1 MLTPVDINKKEFRR
15 AMRGYN
21 ENEVDSFLDQVARDY
36 ETLLRDKLEVEE
48 KLKHL
53 EDQLLQYRKLEDTLN
68 NTLVMAQKTAEE
80 VKQNATREAQLLLRE
95 AQAEAEEI
103 IHQATLKKETLENE
117 QAELIQSLVG
127 FKSQIRAFLKAQL
140 DMIEKLPLGDKASE
154 HEDN

>member
-36 ETLLRDKLEVEE
+36 ETLLRDKIEVEE
-48 KLKHL
+48 KLQRR
-53 EDQLLQYRKLEDTLN
+53 EDQLLQYRNLEETLN

-103 IHQATLKKETLENE
+103 IHQAMLKKETLENE

-140 DMIEKLPLGDKASE
+140 DMIEKLPLGDKAGE

>member
-36 ETLLRDKLEVEE
+36 ETLLRDKIEVEE
-48 KLKHL
+48 KLQQR
-53 EDQLLQYRKLEDTLN
+53 EDQLLQYRNLEETLN

-95 AQAEAEEI
+95 ARAEAEEI
-103 IHQATLKKETLENE
+103 IHQAMLKKETLENE

-154 HEDN
+154 QEDN